1 MFDVKALV
9 EEFKLGGIECI
20 FICFISYFIIGYL
33 ILFTIYENGFI
44 NLNLSTQIFLA
55 ISISFP
61 IATTSVLLTSD
72 EEDEEL
78 TEEDV
83 ELTEEYME
91 LTEEYMELTEED
103 VELTEEDEE
112 STEKDKSGFF
122 YRLNIDFIILSLYYS
137 IMFPLFYIVKKSDLI
152 HYDSKIDPFIGLAII
167 LLFFVIAKYSKG

>member
-61 IATTSVLLTSD
+61 IATISVLLISD

-78 TEEDV
+78 TEED
-83 ELTEEYME
+83 E
-91 LTEEYMELTEED
+91 ELTEED
-103 VELTEEDEE
+103 GELTEEDGELTEEDEE

-167 LLFFVIAKYSKG
+167 LLFFVIAKYLKG